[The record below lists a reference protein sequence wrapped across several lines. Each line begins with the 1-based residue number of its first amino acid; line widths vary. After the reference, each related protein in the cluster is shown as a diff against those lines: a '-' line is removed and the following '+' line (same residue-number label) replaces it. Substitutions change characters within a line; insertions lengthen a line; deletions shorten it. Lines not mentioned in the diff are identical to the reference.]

1 MAWWNF
7 FEIKSFKQKEEEQR
21 QYNAWAFPYGR
32 TQQEIVQKL
41 ILELMPDEKQ
51 TGLVVYLIGREA
63 YQNAQA
69 EDPMVAACRA
79 MRHQLPG
86 RHAKKCYL
94 FLALIL
100 ADAQIDEDLLYPE
113 SETIRQEAKRLE
125 EML

>member
-21 QYNAWAFPYGR
+21 QYTAWAFPYGQ
-32 TQQEIVQKL
+32 TQQEIVQDL
-41 ILELMPDEKQ
+41 ILELMPDEKK

-63 YQNAQA
+63 YQNAET

-79 MRHQLPG
+79 MSDQLPG
-86 RHAKKCYL
+86 RHRRKRYL

-100 ADAQIDEDLLYPE
+100 ADAKVDENLQYPNC
-113 SETIRQEAKRLE
+113 ETIRQEAKKLE

>member
-21 QYNAWAFPYGR
+21 QYTAWAFPYGPA
-32 TQQEIVQKL
+32 QQSKVQQL
-41 ILELMPDEKQ
+41 ILELMPDENK

-63 YQNAQA
+63 YQNAET

-79 MRHQLPG
+79 MRDQLPG
-86 RHAKKCYL
+86 RHGKKRYL

-100 ADAQIDEDLLYPE
+100 ADAQIDESLQYPDA
-113 SETIRQEAKRLE
+113 ETIRQEAKKLE